1 MDGNK
6 NLKMMEDLMN
16 WLKSRK
22 NIYNLLIVF
31 LVGVLLV
38 IVTNFFKTTSTIGA
52 EPASADAKQ
61 NGQYT
66 QNEMSSYEQAKK
78 NELKYILSQI
88 DGVGRVEVMIN
99 FGSGEEQVPA
109 INITNNT
116 SSTKEKDN
124 QGGERTTTQNSNG
137 STIVT
142 TSKGGSTEPFIL
154 KKVNP
159 KITGVLVV
167 AEGAEDSK
175 VKANIMTAV
184 KKVFELTAD
193 KVEVYSMKK

>member
-1 MDGNK
+1 M
-6 NLKMMEDLMN
+6 
-16 WLKSRK
+16 
-22 NIYNLLIVF
+22 
-31 LVGVLLV
+31 
-38 IVTNFFKTTSTIGA
+38 TNFFKTTSTIGA